1 MQVYVYDVY
10 VKKLE
15 ILMKKK
21 DVLEFHLTH
30 AQNARAYS
38 ISKVPFKHIHVY
50 VIIFHQDTCVIVSVQ
65 KKCIR
70 LLLCNSYSNI
80 YQALKSYSMKRRD
93 LIP

>member
-30 AQNARAYS
+30 A
-38 ISKVPFKHIHVY
+38 HIHTQEL
-50 VIIFHQDTCVIVSVQ
+50 IQF
-65 KKCIR
+65 
-70 LLLCNSYSNI
+70 
-80 YQALKSYSMKRRD
+80 RRF
-93 LIP
+93 LSSTFTYM